1 VFFWKETIMNF
12 SHTITT
18 VDTHT
23 MGEPTRVV
31 TAGIAHI
38 PGKQMIDK
46 KIWLS
51 KHRDHIRQMLML
63 EPRGHQDMFGAI
75 LTEPVTDEAHAGVI
89 FMDSGGYLD
98 MCGHGSMGVVVVLL
112 ETGMLSSISPE
123 PDITRTLALDTP
135 AGLIHARAVMEKGR
149 VTQVTIQNR
158 ESFFCE
164 SMQIHLDTIGTIPVD
179 IAYGGN
185 YFALVNADHLNL
197 PVDLTHID
205 PLKKLGL
212 AIRTAVNR
220 QFSFSHPVTGLP
232 ATVDLTEIYENTDP
246 PRNIVVFGT
255 GQVDRSPC
263 GTGTSAKMAFLH
275 QKGRLKPGEPYTY
288 QSVFGTAFTGKIVK
302 ETRVGDR
309 PAIIPEITGKAWITG
324 FHQFV
329 VDNTDPYGFGFTLQP
344 TS

>member
-1 VFFWKETIMNF
+1 MNF
-12 SHTITT
+12 THTITT

-31 TAGIAHI
+31 TSGIAHI
-38 PGKQMIDK
+38 PGNQMIDK
-46 KIWLS
+46 KNWLS
-51 KHRDHIRQMLML
+51 EKKDYIRRMLML

-75 LTEPVTDEAHAGVI
+75 LTEPVTDGAEAGVI

-98 MCGHGSMGVVVVLL
+98 MCGHGSMGAVVVLL
-112 ETGMLSSISPE
+112 ETGMLSSTQRTN
-123 PDITRTLALDTP
+123 DNARTLTLDTP
-135 AGLIHARAVMEKGR
+135 AGLIHARAVMENGR
-149 VTQVTIQNR
+149 ISRVTIQNR

-164 SMQIHLDTIGTIPVD
+164 SMEIHLDDIGRVPVD

-197 PVDLTHID
+197 PVTPDHIE

-232 ATVDLTEIYENTDP
+232 AKVDLTEIYENTDP
-246 PRNIVVFGT
+246 PRNIVVFGA

-263 GTGTSAKMAFLH
+263 GTGTCAKMAFLH
-275 QKGRLKPGEPYTY
+275 HNGRLKPGEPYAY
-288 QSVFGTAFTGKIVK
+288 QSVFGTEFTGEIVK
-302 ETRVGDR
+302 ETMVGDR
-309 PAIIPEITGKAWITG
+309 PAILPEITGKAWITG

-329 VDNTDPYGFGFTLQP
+329 VDDTDPYGHGF
-344 TS
+344 SIYKD

>member
-1 VFFWKETIMNF
+1 MNF
-12 SHTITT
+12 THNITT

-31 TAGIAHI
+31 TAGMAHI
-38 PGKQMIDK
+38 PGNQMIHK
-46 KIWLS
+46 KNWLS
-51 KHRDHIRQMLML
+51 EHRDHIRKMLML

-75 LTEPVTDEAHAGVI
+75 LTEPVTDEADAGVI

-98 MCGHGSMGVVVVLL
+98 MCGHGSMGAVVVLL
-112 ETGMLSSISPE
+112 ETGMLSG
-123 PDITRTLALDTP
+123 DIQEKSNLRTLALDTP
-135 AGLIHARAVMEKGR
+135 AGLIHARAVIKDNR
-149 VTQVTIQNR
+149 VTSVTIQNR
-158 ESFFCE
+158 DSFFCE
-164 SMQIHLDTIGTIPVD
+164 SMEIELDAVGKVPVD

-197 PVDLTHID
+197 PVTRVHID
-205 PLKKLGL
+205 ALKALGL
-212 AIRTAVNR
+212 AIRDAVNQR
-220 QFSFSHPVTGLP
+220 FHFSHPVSGQP
-232 ATVDLTEIYENTDP
+232 ASVALTEIYENTDP

-275 QKGRLKPGEPYTY
+275 HKGRLKPEEPYAY
-288 QSVFGTAFTGKIVK
+288 QSVFGTQFMGKILR

-309 PAIIPEITGKAWITG
+309 PAIVPEITGNAWITG

-329 VDNTDPYGFGFTLQP
+329 VDATDPYAFGFNIQAT
-344 TS
+344 

>member
-1 VFFWKETIMNF
+1 MNF
-12 SHTITT
+12 THTLFT

-46 KIWLS
+46 KHWLS
-51 KHRDHIRQMLML
+51 ENKDHLRRMLML

-75 LTEPVTDEAHAGVI
+75 LTEPVTDGADAGVI

-98 MCGHGSMGVVVVLL
+98 MCGHGSMGAVVVLL
-112 ETGMLSSISPE
+112 ETGMLSSASPAS
-123 PDITRTLALDTP
+123 DTLRTLTLDTP
-135 AGLIHARAVMEKGR
+135 AGLIHARAVMENGR
-149 VTQVTIQNR
+149 VSQVTIQNR
-158 ESFFCE
+158 DSFFCE
-164 SMQIHLDTIGTIPVD
+164 SMEIHLDTIGTVPVD

-185 YFALVNADHLNL
+185 YFALVNADHLKL
-197 PVDLTHID
+197 PVTPAHID

-212 AIRTAVNR
+212 AIRKAVNR
-220 QFSFSHPVTGLP
+220 QFQFSHPVTGLP
-232 ATVDLTEIYENTDP
+232 AFVDLTEIYENTDP
-246 PRNIVVFGT
+246 PRNIVVFGA

-275 QKGRLKPGEPYTY
+275 HKGRLKPGEPYAY
-288 QSVFGTAFTGKIVK
+288 QSIFGTEFTGEIVK
-302 ETRVGDR
+302 ETTAGDR
-309 PAIIPEITGKAWITG
+309 PAIVPEITGNAWITG

-329 VDNTDPYGFGFTLQP
+329 VDDTDPYRYGFNIYETR
-344 TS
+344 

>member
-1 VFFWKETIMNF
+1 MNF
-12 SHTITT
+12 THTLFT

-46 KIWLS
+46 KHWLS
-51 KHRDHIRQMLML
+51 ENKDHIRRMLML

-75 LTEPVTDEAHAGVI
+75 LTEPVTDKADAGVI

-98 MCGHGSMGVVVVLL
+98 MCGHGSMGAVVVLL
-112 ETGMLSSISPE
+112 ETGMLSS
-123 PDITRTLALDTP
+123 TGRTTGTVRTLALDTP
-135 AGLIHARAVMEKGR
+135 AGLIHARAVMENSR
-149 VTQVTIQNR
+149 ISQVTIQNR

-164 SMQIHLDTIGTIPVD
+164 SMEIHLDDIGTVPVD

-197 PVDLTHID
+197 PVTPAYID

-220 QFSFSHPVTGLP
+220 QFSFSHPETGLP
-232 ATVDLTEIYENTDP
+232 AKVDLTEIYENTDP
-246 PRNIVVFGT
+246 PRNIVVFGA

-275 QKGRLKPGEPYTY
+275 HKGRLKPGEPYAY
-288 QSVFGTAFTGKIVK
+288 QSVFGTEFRGEIVK
-302 ETRVGDR
+302 ETTVGDR
-309 PAIIPEITGKAWITG
+309 AAIVPEITGKAWITG

-329 VDNTDPYGFGFTLQP
+329 VDDTDPYRYGF
-344 TS
+344 SIYKDR

>member
-1 VFFWKETIMNF
+1 MNF
-12 SHTITT
+12 TQTLFT

-46 KIWLS
+46 KNWLS
-51 KHRDHIRQMLML
+51 QNKDHLRQMLML

-75 LTEPVTDEAHAGVI
+75 LTEPVTDGAEAGVI

-112 ETGMLSSISPE
+112 ETGMLSSDDRTS
-123 PDITRTLALDTP
+123 DNVRTLALDTP
-135 AGLIHARAVMEKGR
+135 AGLIHARAVVENGR
-149 VTQVTIQNR
+149 VTQVTIRNR

-164 SMQIHLDTIGTIPVD
+164 SMEIHLDSIGPVPVD

-185 YFALVNADHLNL
+185 YFALVNAEHLKL
-197 PVDLTHID
+197 PVTPAHIE

-212 AIRTAVNR
+212 AIRKAVNQ
-220 QFSFSHPVTGLP
+220 QFSFLHPASGLK

-246 PRNIVVFGT
+246 PRNIVVFGA

-275 QKGRLKPGEPYTY
+275 HKGRLKPGEPYVY
-288 QSVFGTAFTGKIVK
+288 QSVFGTEFRGEVVK
-302 ETRVGDR
+302 ETTVGDR
-309 PAIIPEITGKAWITG
+309 PAIVPEITGKAWITG

-329 VDNTDPYGFGFTLQP
+329 KEDTDPYGSGFSMPNP
-344 TS
+344 T

>member
-1 VFFWKETIMNF
+1 MNF
-12 SHTITT
+12 THTITT

-46 KIWLS
+46 KHWLS
-51 KHRDHIRQMLML
+51 ENKDHIRQLLML

-75 LTEPVTDEAHAGVI
+75 LTEPVTDGADAGVI

-98 MCGHGSMGVVVVLL
+98 MCGHGSMGAVVVLL
-112 ETGMLSSISPE
+112 ETGILSSAKPSSG
-123 PDITRTLALDTP
+123 TARTLALDTP
-135 AGLIHARAVMEKGR
+135 AGLIHARAVMENGR
-149 VTQVTIQNR
+149 VSQVTIQNR
-158 ESFFCE
+158 DSFFCE
-164 SMQIHLDTIGTIPVD
+164 SMEIHLDAIGTVPVD

-185 YFALVNADHLNL
+185 YFALVNADHLKL
-197 PVDLTHID
+197 PVTPAHID

-212 AIRTAVNR
+212 AIRKAVNR
-220 QFSFSHPVTGLP
+220 QFQFSHPVTGLP

-246 PRNIVVFGT
+246 PKNIVVFGA

-275 QKGRLKPGEPYTY
+275 HKGRLKPGEPYAY
-288 QSVFGTAFTGKIVK
+288 QSIFGTEFTGEIVK
-302 ETRVGDR
+302 ETTAGDR
-309 PAIIPEITGKAWITG
+309 PAIVPEITGKAWITG

-329 VDNTDPYGFGFTLQP
+329 VDDTDPYGYGFSMPQP
-344 TS
+344 C

>member
-1 VFFWKETIMNF
+1 MNF
-12 SHTITT
+12 TYRIST

-31 TAGIAHI
+31 TSGIAHI

-46 KIWLS
+46 KNWLS
-51 KHRDHIRQMLML
+51 ENRDHIRQMLML

-75 LTEPVTDEAHAGVI
+75 LTEPVTDGADAGVI

-98 MCGHGSMGVVVVLL
+98 MCGHGSMGAVVVLL
-112 ETGMLSSISPE
+112 ETGMLSG
-123 PDITRTLALDTP
+123 DIHEKSNSRTLALDTP
-135 AGLIHARAVMEKGR
+135 AGLIHARAVMEHNR
-149 VTQVTIQNR
+149 VTSVTIQNR
-158 ESFFCE
+158 DSFFCE
-164 SMQIHLDTIGTIPVD
+164 SMEIELDAIGKVPVD

-185 YFALVNADHLNL
+185 YFALVNAGHLHL
-197 PVDLTHID
+197 PVTPAHID

-212 AIRTAVNR
+212 AIRKAVNR
-220 QFSFSHPVTGLP
+220 QFLFTHPVSGLS
-232 ATVDLTEIYENTDP
+232 ATVDLTEIYENTSP
-246 PRNIVVFGT
+246 PRNIVVFGA

-275 QKGRLKPGEPYTY
+275 HKGRLKPKEPYAY
-288 QSVFGTAFTGKIVK
+288 QSVFGTQFVGKILK

-309 PAIIPEITGKAWITG
+309 PAIVPEITGNAWITG

-329 VDNTDPYGFGFTLQP
+329 VDDTDPYAFGFNIQ
-344 TS
+344 SC